1 MRRAGVETDLGAYV
15 DERMAH
21 RHVPGV
27 VVGMV
32 QGEEDLV
39 VARGVTSVDHPLD
52 VDVGTLF
59 QIGSRTKT
67 FTGTALMQQVE
78 AGKLHLDAPL
88 VTYLPE
94 FTLSNPDYA
103 PRVTPRHLLTHTA
116 GWLGDF
122 FLASP
127 IRVRGDE
134 ALARMVDALAQAPCL
149 TPPGEIFSYNN
160 AAFGVAG
167 RLLEALT
174 GQTYEEAIQRLVL
187 EPLGMHHTT
196 FFAEDVVTERT
207 ASGHIVRDGTPTVA
221 RPWGISRSS
230 HPAGGIISDTQDQLR
245 YARFHLGDG
254 TTPGGERLLS
264 AETLTDMQS
273 GHAPGVIGRDA
284 VGLPWLLG
292 SVGGTRTVGHGGG
305 MNGQMSEFMLVPER
319 DFAISVFTNSDTGA
333 LLCGDVVRWVLD
345 RVLDLRVAPLTPIR
359 VSREQLDEYTGAY
372 AFGLVKVERDGEDL
386 LLRREPI
393 PGSELMAEA
402 PPPVRVG
409 FYDED
414 CIFDRSEPASVRG
427 KFLREADGH
436 IRHLH
441 WGGRLIPR
449 FEGGESWKTFLP
461 SE

>member
-1 MRRAGVETDLGAYV
+1 MRLAGVETDLGAYV

-39 VARGVTSVDHPLD
+39 VARGVTSVDHPLE

-103 PRVTPRHLLTHTA
+103 PRVT
-116 GWLGDF
+116 
-122 FLASP
+122 
-127 IRVRGDE
+127 
-134 ALARMVDALAQAPCL
+134 
-149 TPPGEIFSYNN
+149 
-160 AAFGVAG
+160 
-167 RLLEALT
+167 
-174 GQTYEEAIQRLVL
+174 
-187 EPLGMHHTT
+187 
-196 FFAEDVVTERT
+196 
-207 ASGHIVRDGTPTVA
+207 
-221 RPWGISRSS
+221 
-230 HPAGGIISDTQDQLR
+230 
-245 YARFHLGDG
+245 
-254 TTPGGERLLS
+254 
-264 AETLTDMQS
+264 
-273 GHAPGVIGRDA
+273 
-284 VGLPWLLG
+284 
-292 SVGGTRTVGHGGG
+292 
-305 MNGQMSEFMLVPER
+305 
-319 DFAISVFTNSDTGA
+319 
-333 LLCGDVVRWVLD
+333 
-345 RVLDLRVAPLTPIR
+345 
-359 VSREQLDEYTGAY
+359 
-372 AFGLVKVERDGEDL
+372 
-386 LLRREPI
+386 
-393 PGSELMAEA
+393 
-402 PPPVRVG
+402 PPVRVG